1 MNPVEVTRYLQATES
16 VEGWF
21 FPIDA
26 HLFAAL
32 DEVQKQNGVAGNL
45 FEIGVHHGKTALL
58 LARMRRGEERLGVC
72 DVFDRQDLNIDHSGE
87 GSRHLFLSNVRKF
100 GGISEEQL
108 LVFAKRSEELTSEDT
123 TTTCRFFH
131 IDGGHLPADVFSD
144 LTTADAAVLEQGVVA
159 VDDVF
164 NPNWPGVAEGFF
176 EFIAGRPR
184 TLVPI
189 LIGGNKIFLTRPSA
203 AEMYERHWARPEECR
218 QSLGSLPFTFEF
230 KDWLGRR
237 VLTAIRHAWVDLD
250 PLAAARQHLTGRSWR
265 ERLLR
270 RLL

>member
-1 MNPVEVTRYLQATES
+1 MNPIEVSRYLEATES

-26 HLFAAL
+26 YLFGAI
-32 DEVQKQNGVAGNL
+32 DEIQRNNGITGNL
-45 FEIGVHHGKTALL
+45 FEIGVHHGKTALM
-58 LARMRRGEERLGVC
+58 LARMLRGDERLGVC
-72 DVFDRQDLNIDHSGE
+72 DVFGRQDLNVDHSGE
-87 GSRHLFLSNVRKF
+87 GSEELFLTNVRKL
-100 GGISEEQL
+100 GRIPEERL
-108 LVFAKRSEELTSEDT
+108 RVFAKRSAELTSEET
-123 TTTCRFFH
+123 TRTCRVFH

-144 LTTADAAVLEQGVVA
+144 LTTADAAILDAGIVA

-176 EFIAGRPR
+176 KFIAERPR
-184 TLVPI
+184 ALVPV
-189 LIGGNKIFLTRPSA
+189 LIGGNKVYLTRPSA
-203 AEMYERHWARPEECR
+203 ARIYERSPQQAI
-218 QSLGSLPFTFEF
+218 GSLPFTFEF

-237 VLTAIRHAWVDLD
+237 VLTTIRHSWVDLD

-270 RLL
+270 RLM